1 MKEFLET
8 LFSSDFEPHGYC
20 YLWNPGLVGL
30 HVVSDA
36 LIALAYFSIPVT
48 LIYFIRKR
56 RDLPFNWMFV
66 SFGMFIL
73 ACGATHIMEVWTLWH
88 GIYWLSGS
96 IKAVTAMASVP
107 TAILLVKL
115 VPEALA
121 LPSPEAMKLEIAER
135 KRTEQALHQ
144 AKNELELRV
153 LERTAELR
161 KANEDLVAEIAQRK
175 QIEDVLREREGLI
188 HAILDNSP
196 ALIFLKDM
204 EERYL
209 LVNKEFERAFEVS
222 QEEIRGKKD
231 EQVFPVE
238 QAATFQAND
247 LRVIQTGVPMEFEEV
262 VLQED
267 RPHTN
272 IVHRFPLL
280 DLEGKIYA
288 IGGIATD
295 ITERKRAED
304 VLRQTEAY
312 LAEAQSLSHTGSFGW
327 IVSSGEIFWSE
338 ETFRIFEYDPGTKPT
353 IELVL
358 RRVHPDDRP
367 LVREVIDRASNERT
381 NFDIGHRLQMPDG
394 AVKYLHVVAH
404 ALQDSSGNL
413 EFVGAV
419 TDVTAAKLAGEQ
431 IRQSERELRQILDLV
446 PQHIAV
452 LEPDGTRLFL
462 NQAGLDYHG
471 LTLEE
476 WRTFSLQR
484 IFHPDD
490 WERVTNTVQN
500 FVSVGSPHEFEARG
514 LGNDGKYRWF
524 LIRFKP
530 IRDEQGRIT
539 RWYSTATDIDDQK
552 HSEERLRHEN
562 VALREEIDKA
572 SMFEEIVG
580 SSHALQDVLSRV
592 AKVAPTDSTVL
603 VSGETGTGKELI
615 ARAIHKRSPRSS
627 RAFVSVNCA
636 AIPQSL
642 IGSELFGHE
651 KGAFTGATQ
660 RRLGRF
666 ELAEGGTIFLDEIG
680 ELPSE
685 TQNALLRVLQ
695 EREFERV
702 GGTQTIRA
710 DVRVIAATNR
720 DLKAAIAARTFR
732 EDLFYRLAVFPI
744 EIPPLRERR
753 EDIPMLVEYF
763 IDRYAKKVGKKIR
776 GVNEKTLELLCSYPW
791 PGNIRELQNVIERSV
806 IVCETENFAVDESWL
821 SRESVSAQPASQR
834 RFKMSAA
841 QEKEMI
847 KAALAET
854 RGRVSGPSGAAAKL
868 GIPPSTLDSKIKSL
882 KIDKDRFKPA

>member
-8 LFSSDFEPHGYC
+8 LFSSDFEPHGHC
-20 YLWNPGLVGL
+20 YLWHSGLVGL

-36 LIALAYFSIPVT
+36 FIALAYFSIPVT

-88 GIYWLSGS
+88 GTYWLSGS

-175 QIEDVLREREGLI
+175 QIEDVLRERERLI

-267 RPHTN
+267 RPHTH

-327 IVSSGEIFWSE
+327 KVATGEILWSE
-338 ETFRIFEYDPGTKPT
+338 ETFRIYEYDRTTKPT
-353 IELVL
+353 VELI
-358 RRVHPDDRP
+358 RQRVHPEDVALLKERI
-367 LVREVIDRASNERT
+367 ERASREGQD
-381 NFDIGHRLQMPDG
+381 FEHEYRLLMPDRS
-394 AVKYLHVVAH
+394 VKHVHVVAH
-404 ALQDSSGNL
+404 AARDESGNV
-413 EFVGAV
+413 EFIGAV
-419 TDVTAAKLAGEQ
+419 TDVTAAKIAEQ
-431 IRQSERELRQILDLV
+431 KLKQDEAELRQLINVVPELILV
-446 PQHIAV
+446 MK
-452 LEPDGTRLFL
+452 PDGSRLYA
-462 NQAGLDYHG
+462 NQGMLEYAG
-471 LTLEE
+471 LTLEDVHVE
-476 WRTFSLQR
+476 DFHARVV
-484 IFHPDD
+484 HPDD
-490 WERVTNTVQN
+490 LARVLEVLQPAL
-500 FVSVGSPHEFEARG
+500 SEGAWCEAEAR
-514 LGNDGKYRWF
+514 LRRKDGQYRWF
-524 LIRFKP
+524 LIRSNP
-530 IRDEQGRIT
+530 LRDERGAII
-539 RWYSTATDIDDQK
+539 RWYTTATDIEDRKQA
-552 HSEERLRHEN
+552 EEKVQREN

-580 SSHALQDVLSRV
+580 SSPALRGVLSRV

-603 VSGETGTGKELI
+603 LTGKTGTGKELI
-615 ARAIHKRSPRSS
+615 ARAIHKRSQRSS
-627 RAFVSVNCA
+627 HAFVSVNSA

-710 DVRVIAATNR
+710 NVRVIAATNR
-720 DLKAAIAARTFR
+720 DLKADIAAGTFR

-744 EIPPLRERR
+744 EIPLLRERR

-763 IDRYAKKVGKKIR
+763 IERYAKKLGKKIR
-776 GVNEKTLELLCSYPW
+776 GVNKKTLELLYSYPW

-806 IVCETENFAVDESWL
+806 IVCDTENFAVDESWL

-834 RFKMSAA
+834 IFKMSAA

-847 KAALAET
+847 EGALAET
-854 RGRVSGPSGAAAKL
+854 RGQVSGPSGAAAKL
-868 GIPPSTLDSKIKSL
+868 GIPPSTLDSKIKTL
-882 KIDKDRFKPA
+882 KIEKYRF

>member
-8 LFSSDFEPHGYC
+8 LFSSNFEPHGHC

-88 GIYWLSGS
+88 GTYWLSGS

-175 QIEDVLREREGLI
+175 QIEDVLRERERLI

-231 EQVFPVE
+231 QQVFPVE

-267 RPHTN
+267 RPHTH

-327 IVSSGEIFWSE
+327 KVATGEILWSE
-338 ETFRIFEYDPGTKPT
+338 ETFRIYEYDRTTKPT
-353 IELVL
+353 VELI
-358 RRVHPDDRP
+358 RQRVHPEDVALLKERI
-367 LVREVIDRASNERT
+367 ERASREGQD
-381 NFDIGHRLQMPDG
+381 FEHEYRLLMPDRS
-394 AVKYLHVVAH
+394 VKHVHVVAH
-404 ALQDSSGNL
+404 AARDESGNV
-413 EFVGAV
+413 EFIGAV
-419 TDVTAAKLAGEQ
+419 TDVTAAKIAEQ
-431 IRQSERELRQILDLV
+431 KLKQDEAELRRS
-446 PQHIAV
+446 A
-452 LEPDGTRLFL
+452 
-462 NQAGLDYHG
+462 
-471 LTLEE
+471 
-476 WRTFSLQR
+476 
-484 IFHPDD
+484 
-490 WERVTNTVQN
+490 
-500 FVSVGSPHEFEARG
+500 
-514 LGNDGKYRWF
+514 
-524 LIRFKP
+524 
-530 IRDEQGRIT
+530 
-539 RWYSTATDIDDQK
+539 ST
-552 HSEERLRHEN
+552 
-562 VALREEIDKA
+562 
-572 SMFEEIVG
+572 
-580 SSHALQDVLSRV
+580 SR
-592 AKVAPTDSTVL
+592 
-603 VSGETGTGKELI
+603 
-615 ARAIHKRSPRSS
+615 
-627 RAFVSVNCA
+627 
-636 AIPQSL
+636 
-642 IGSELFGHE
+642 
-651 KGAFTGATQ
+651 
-660 RRLGRF
+660 
-666 ELAEGGTIFLDEIG
+666 
-680 ELPSE
+680 
-685 TQNALLRVLQ
+685 
-695 EREFERV
+695 
-702 GGTQTIRA
+702 
-710 DVRVIAATNR
+710 
-720 DLKAAIAARTFR
+720 
-732 EDLFYRLAVFPI
+732 
-744 EIPPLRERR
+744 
-753 EDIPMLVEYF
+753 
-763 IDRYAKKVGKKIR
+763 
-776 GVNEKTLELLCSYPW
+776 
-791 PGNIRELQNVIERSV
+791 
-806 IVCETENFAVDESWL
+806 
-821 SRESVSAQPASQR
+821 
-834 RFKMSAA
+834 
-841 QEKEMI
+841 
-847 KAALAET
+847 
-854 RGRVSGPSGAAAKL
+854 
-868 GIPPSTLDSKIKSL
+868 
-882 KIDKDRFKPA
+882 